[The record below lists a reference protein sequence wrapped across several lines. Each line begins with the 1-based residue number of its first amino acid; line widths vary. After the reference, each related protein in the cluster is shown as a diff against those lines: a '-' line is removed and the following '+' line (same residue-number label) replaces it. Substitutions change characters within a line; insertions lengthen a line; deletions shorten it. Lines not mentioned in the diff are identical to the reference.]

1 MSVLNSLII
10 LTMKINFTLFDYEM
24 SCDNR
29 QVQVNVQSYPSFT
42 MKNLVLYN
50 RLVKNAFEMK
60 YDGYIPLYTK
70 SFLQQV
76 RYLKN
81 CIMPLICVD
90 VDEKNISI
98 VYLDTY
104 EGSLVNSS
112 KYTNTKLLRL
122 EE

>member
-1 MSVLNSLII
+1 
-10 LTMKINFTLFDYEM
+10 MKIIFTLFDYEM

-50 RLVKNAFEMK
+50 RLVKNAFDMK

-90 VDEKNISI
+90 VVEKNISI

-104 EGSLVNSS
+104 EDSLVNSS